1 MKPLT
6 PYSDIIK
13 QGGATNKEKFDA
25 ELVKFDKTTKP
36 TEKSV
41 NKNTSD
47 ISADDLIDY
56 IKAAKA
62 YSSGKPWI

>member
-25 ELVKFDKTTKP
+25 ELVKFDKTPKP
-36 TEKSV
+36 PEKSV
-41 NKNTSD
+41 NKNTPD
-47 ISADDLIDY
+47 ISVDDLIDY

-62 YSSGKPWI
+62 YSSGKP